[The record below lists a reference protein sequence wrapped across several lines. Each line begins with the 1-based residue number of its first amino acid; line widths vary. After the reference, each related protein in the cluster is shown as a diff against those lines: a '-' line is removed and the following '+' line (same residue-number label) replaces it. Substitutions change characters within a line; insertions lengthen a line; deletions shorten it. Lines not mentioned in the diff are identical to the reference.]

1 MVKDVTRTQLIV
13 AWLVAATVFSAVGI
27 VLGGPP
33 SMGTGAIA
41 VALCLAPAVVL
52 LLLWP
57 GPQAR
62 TAADV
67 LYDRNKSA

>member
-1 MVKDVTRTQLIV
+1 MVKDLTRKHLIV
-13 AWLVAATVFSAVGI
+13 AWLATVTVFSAVGI

-33 SMGTGAIA
+33 SKATGAIA
-41 VALCLAPAVVL
+41 LALCLAPAVVL

>member
-1 MVKDVTRTQLIV
+1 MVKDRTRTELIV
-13 AWLVAATVFSAVGI
+13 AWLVAVTVFSAAGI

-33 SMGTGAIA
+33 SVGTGAIA
-41 VALCLAPAVVL
+41 VALCLAPVVVF

-57 GPQAR
+57 GPRAR

-67 LYDRNKSA
+67 LYDRNTSA